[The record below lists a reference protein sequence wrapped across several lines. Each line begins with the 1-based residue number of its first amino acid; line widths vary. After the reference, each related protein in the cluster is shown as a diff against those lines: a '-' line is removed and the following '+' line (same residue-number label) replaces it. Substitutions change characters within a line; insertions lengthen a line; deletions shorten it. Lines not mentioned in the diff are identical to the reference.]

1 MIFTKLTLNNFKSY
15 GHEVIKFGDGITVIV
30 GENGAGKSTILEAIS
45 FALFKQHTAKK
56 IDDLVR
62 NGSDENMYV
71 DLEFV
76 SNGKEYKIHREKT
89 KSGLKSTLLKK
100 TTSKGQFI
108 PSCAGDK
115 EVANEIQSIL
125 DIDSDLFLNAIYIR
139 QGEIAELVDKTSSE
153 KKQLIGKLLGLD
165 SLEKAWKNL
174 QPIISNYE
182 KTQSELKGKLF
193 SSEELKEEYDHK
205 KALLGSLKEK
215 GLDLEKQIEE
225 VKEMKAEKQ
234 NEKTNMEREK
244 EIFDNFNNNLDADKK
259 RLESLE
265 NDKRTLQDNLDEI
278 KKAEEQIARLE
289 KFVKKLPLYLDFEKS
304 VTSIQQLELDKQK
317 IEKDLDSIA
326 TQEELLAT
334 KKEGYN
340 KFLAAD
346 EQIEKLNNQKINL
359 EKELA
364 TLTQLEKDKKQ
375 LLKSI
380 EGNRNEI
387 ERFFSVTKDNLYD
400 NGLSQD
406 ILTDVDN
413 FTQLEEVTDNFSEEV
428 SNIDTHY
435 VCVEIISKNE
445 EIVKFKQAIET
456 AQKPLDELGDVE
468 NKCPVCQS
476 DINPQKKNELIDS
489 YNNEI
494 KINEKSI
501 EENKENIRL
510 LNKNKDSFEEKY
522 NRLQELSKDIIGY
535 KNKFDN
541 LEKDLVRLN
550 EIDDGLESKEYT
562 NTKLGELI
570 LDISK
575 EKVGREENKEDYDA
589 YIKSKGA
596 LDVLSSKTELQ
607 YKLNQVNNEVDV
619 HVKNIKLAI
628 DQDPHLSGDMST
640 ADLQARITDLKNK
653 EEEFNQL
660 KGFVQNKKALES
672 QLISKKDDI
681 GVSLNQ
687 IEILKNKIE
696 ASVYDKE
703 KYEKVIYFY
712 EVYERRYD
720 EFAGE
725 LSEIK
730 GQAKELIANVNVLAE
745 KILTN
750 YKFQQEYKNTTDYID
765 LLNHIRTLYS
775 KNGIQKELRNRSRPV
790 IQKYTKD
797 FFDEFNFN
805 YSDLTLD
812 EDYEVTVFGPE
823 GEASMSMVSGGE
835 KIAIALALRLGIT
848 KAKAKG
854 DLETILLDEPT
865 IHLDSFRR
873 HELINLLKDMTVLPQ
888 MIIVT
893 HESQLENAA
902 DNLVKVEKNNGIS
915 KVSN

>member
-89 KSGLKSTLLKK
+89 KSCLKSTLLKK

-244 EIFDNFNNNLDADKK
+244 EIFDNFNNNLDAEKK

-428 SNIDTHY
+428 SNKVKDLSL
-435 VCVEIISKNE
+435 EIISKNE

-848 KAKAKG
+848 QAMAKG
-854 DLETILLDEPT
+854 DLDTILLDEPT

>member
-1 MIFTKLTLNNFKSY
+1 MFLMISPNMLKTYELCPR
-15 GHEVIKFGDGITVIV
+15 KF
-30 GENGAGKSTILEAIS
+30 
-45 FALFKQHTAKK
+45 
-56 IDDLVR
+56 
-62 NGSDENMYV
+62 
-71 DLEFV
+71 
-76 SNGKEYKIHREKT
+76 
-89 KSGLKSTLLKK
+89 
-100 TTSKGQFI
+100 
-108 PSCAGDK
+108 
-115 EVANEIQSIL
+115 
-125 DIDSDLFLNAIYIR
+125 
-139 QGEIAELVDKTSSE
+139 
-153 KKQLIGKLLGLD
+153 
-165 SLEKAWKNL
+165 
-174 QPIISNYE
+174 
-182 KTQSELKGKLF
+182 
-193 SSEELKEEYDHK
+193 
-205 KALLGSLKEK
+205 
-215 GLDLEKQIEE
+215 
-225 VKEMKAEKQ
+225 
-234 NEKTNMEREK
+234 
-244 EIFDNFNNNLDADKK
+244 
-259 RLESLE
+259 
-265 NDKRTLQDNLDEI
+265 
-278 KKAEEQIARLE
+278 
-289 KFVKKLPLYLDFEKS
+289 YLR
-304 VTSIQQLELDKQK
+304 
-317 IEKDLDSIA
+317 
-326 TQEELLAT
+326 
-334 KKEGYN
+334 Y
-340 KFLAAD
+340 
-346 EQIEKLNNQKINL
+346 
-359 EKELA
+359 
-364 TLTQLEKDKKQ
+364 
-375 LLKSI
+375 
-380 EGNRNEI
+380 
-387 ERFFSVTKDNLYD
+387 
-400 NGLSQD
+400 
-406 ILTDVDN
+406 
-413 FTQLEEVTDNFSEEV
+413 
-428 SNIDTHY
+428 
-435 VCVEIISKNE
+435 
-445 EIVKFKQAIET
+445 
-456 AQKPLDELGDVE
+456 
-468 NKCPVCQS
+468 
-476 DINPQKKNELIDS
+476 
-489 YNNEI
+489 
-494 KINEKSI
+494 
-501 EENKENIRL
+501 
-510 LNKNKDSFEEKY
+510 
-522 NRLQELSKDIIGY
+522 
-535 KNKFDN
+535 
-541 LEKDLVRLN
+541 
-550 EIDDGLESKEYT
+550 
-562 NTKLGELI
+562 
-570 LDISK
+570 
-575 EKVGREENKEDYDA
+575 
-589 YIKSKGA
+589 
-596 LDVLSSKTELQ
+596 
-607 YKLNQVNNEVDV
+607 
-619 HVKNIKLAI
+619 VKNISMPVNDDIFEFGKNIHALASYYLRGENIDKMELSLSEREAAVWNYLKGIKYFGYEVVNTEYNLSLKL
-628 DQDPHLSGDMST
+628 GDAFFGGRLDALVKEDDTYYILDYKTGSAPKNAKFDYQTMIYLLAVSKFFKT
-640 ADLQARITDLKNK
+640 DKVKFIYIDLKNK

>member
-1 MIFTKLTLNNFKSY
+1 MQ
-15 GHEVIKFGDGITVIV
+15 E
-30 GENGAGKSTILEAIS
+30 
-45 FALFKQHTAKK
+45 
-56 IDDLVR
+56 
-62 NGSDENMYV
+62 
-71 DLEFV
+71 
-76 SNGKEYKIHREKT
+76 
-89 KSGLKSTLLKK
+89 
-100 TTSKGQFI
+100 
-108 PSCAGDK
+108 
-115 EVANEIQSIL
+115 
-125 DIDSDLFLNAIYIR
+125 
-139 QGEIAELVDKTSSE
+139 
-153 KKQLIGKLLGLD
+153 
-165 SLEKAWKNL
+165 
-174 QPIISNYE
+174 
-182 KTQSELKGKLF
+182 
-193 SSEELKEEYDHK
+193 
-205 KALLGSLKEK
+205 
-215 GLDLEKQIEE
+215 
-225 VKEMKAEKQ
+225 
-234 NEKTNMEREK
+234 
-244 EIFDNFNNNLDADKK
+244 
-259 RLESLE
+259 
-265 NDKRTLQDNLDEI
+265 
-278 KKAEEQIARLE
+278 
-289 KFVKKLPLYLDFEKS
+289 FVKKLPLYLDFEKS

-413 FTQLEEVTDNFSEEV
+413 FTQLEEVTDKFSEEV
-428 SNIDTHY
+428 SNKVKDLSL
-435 VCVEIISKNE
+435 EIISKNE

-522 NRLQELSKDIIGY
+522 NRLQELSKDIIVY

-848 KAKAKG
+848 QAMAKG
-854 DLETILLDEPT
+854 DLDTILLDEPT